1 MAMRNTTVSTCQ
13 SAAKEYPEEATLGER
28 TSGAMY
34 GRVPAIVYA
43 TLPARVEQT
52 YIQ

>member
-1 MAMRNTTVSTCQ
+1 MSFHQSHTATCQ

-34 GRVPAIVYA
+34 GFVPATVYA
-43 TLPARVEQT
+43 NLPES
-52 YIQ
+52 